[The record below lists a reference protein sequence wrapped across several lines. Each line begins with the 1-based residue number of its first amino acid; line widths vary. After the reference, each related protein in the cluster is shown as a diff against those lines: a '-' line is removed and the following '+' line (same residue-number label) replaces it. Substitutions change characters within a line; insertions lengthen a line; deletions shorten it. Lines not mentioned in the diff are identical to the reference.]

1 MVRQFVVTLVP
12 SVLLQV
18 QAVLVCIFFEK
29 LRRRDLTVEQKEF
42 EEALYDTEKVQQLLE
57 EKKFREIR
65 TIVNDMMPQDCA
77 LLLEELP
84 ERDMP
89 PVFRLLSKENA
100 AETFVEMSTDSQQ
113 LLLSVFS
120 DAELKAVFDEMFLDD
135 TVDVIE
141 EMPANVV
148 KRIIA
153 QSDAETRAQ
162 INEVLKYPKD
172 SAGTLMTVEYVSL
185 REHWTVK
192 ECFDRIRSTALDKE
206 TIYVCYVTDDKRKLL
221 GLVTVKD
228 LLLNSYETKIADI
241 MERDVISVET
251 VDDKEFVAQ
260 QISKYDLS
268 AIPVVDG
275 EKRIVGIITVDDVLD
290 VMEEEATEDIS
301 IMAAV
306 TPSDDSYLEQSVWQ
320 IWKNRLPWLL
330 LLMITAT
337 FTGLIINKYEG
348 TLSALSP
355 LLFACIPMLMD
366 TGGNAGSQASVT
378 IIRGL
383 ATDDIHPKEAGRVLW
398 KEIRVSLLLACCLAV
413 VCFFKLFLIDGL
425 LFGYAYTWDICLV
438 VSLALLC
445 TIVIA
450 KLVGCLM
457 PILAKVCKLDPA
469 VVASPFIT
477 TVVDILSLLIF
488 CGIALAVLPAI

>member
-1 MVRQFVVTLVP
+1 M
-12 SVLLQV
+12 
-18 QAVLVCIFFEK
+18 
-29 LRRRDLTVEQKEF
+29 EQKEF
-42 EEALYDTEKVQQLLE
+42 EEGLFGAEKVKQLLE
-57 EKKFREIR
+57 EKNFREVR
-65 TIVNDMMPQDCA
+65 AIVNDMMPQDCA

-84 ERDMP
+84 EKDMP

-100 AETFVEMSTDSQQ
+100 AETFVEMTTDSQQ
-113 LLLSVFS
+113 LLLMVFS

-192 ECFDRIRSTALDKE
+192 DCFDRIRSTALDKE
-206 TIYVCYVTDDKRKLL
+206 TIYICYVTDDKRKLL

-228 LLLNSYETKIADI
+228 LLLNNYDTKIAAI

-251 VDDKEFVAQ
+251 IDDKEFVAQ

-275 EKRIVGIITVDDVLD
+275 ENRIVGIITVDDVLD
-290 VMEEEATEDIS
+290 VMEAEATEDIS

-383 ATDDIHPKEAGRVLW
+383 ATDDIHPREVGKVLW
-398 KEIRVSLLLACCLAV
+398 KEVRVSILLASCLSA
-413 VCFFKLFLIDGL
+413 VCFLKLLLIDGL
-425 LFGYAYTWDICLV
+425 LFGYSYTWDICLV
-438 VSLALLC
+438 VSIALFC

-488 CGIALAVLPAI
+488 CAISLAVLPAI

>member
-1 MVRQFVVTLVP
+1 M
-12 SVLLQV
+12 
-18 QAVLVCIFFEK
+18 
-29 LRRRDLTVEQKEF
+29 EQKEL
-42 EEALYDTEKVQQLLE
+42 EEELFDAEKVKQLLK
-57 EKKFREIR
+57 EKNFREVR
-65 TIVNDMMPQDCA
+65 AIVNDMMPQDCA

-84 ERDMP
+84 EKDMP

-100 AETFVEMSTDSQQ
+100 AETFVEMTTDSQQ
-113 LLLSVFS
+113 LLLTVFS

-192 ECFDRIRSTALDKE
+192 DCFDRIRSTALDKE
-206 TIYVCYVTDDKRKLL
+206 TIYICYVTDDKRKLL

-228 LLLNSYETKIADI
+228 LLLNNYDTKIADI

-251 VDDKEFVAQ
+251 IDDKEFVAQ

-275 EKRIVGIITVDDVLD
+275 ENRIVGIITVDDVLD
-290 VMEEEATEDIS
+290 VMEAEATEDIS

-383 ATDDIHPKEAGRVLW
+383 ATDDIHPREVGKVLW
-398 KEIRVSLLLACCLAV
+398 KEVRVSILLASCLSA
-413 VCFFKLFLIDGL
+413 VCFLKLLLIDGL
-425 LFGYAYTWDICLV
+425 LFGYSYTWDICLV
-438 VSLALLC
+438 VSIALFC

-488 CGIALAVLPAI
+488 CAISLAVLPAI